1 MDTSKELLKV
11 NIRMSSY
18 FAKVDALIEA
28 LDEHQRGAFKE
39 ALRRGKETYIRHHEE
54 ELDEELD
61 EELLQLVDRAFQ

>member
-39 ALRRGKETYIRHHEE
+39 ALRRGKETYI
-54 ELDEELD
+54 D

>member
-18 FAKVDALIEA
+18 FAKVDALI
-28 LDEHQRGAFKE
+28 DEHQRGAFKE

-54 ELDEELD
+54 ELDEEL
-61 EELLQLVDRAFQ
+61 LQLVDRAFQ

>member
-1 MDTSKELLKV
+1 
-11 NIRMSSY
+11 MSSY

-54 ELDEELD
+54 ELDEEL
-61 EELLQLVDRAFQ
+61 LQLVDRAFQ

>member
-39 ALRRGKETYIRHHEE
+39 ALRRGKETYHE
-54 ELDEELD
+54 EELD